1 MKKIFV
7 SLLSVGLFASM
18 ASTPISMTYAADDP
32 YGVFPTPPSDSACPS
47 LPVMPGWP
55 APNPLE
61 FKDDNLTVVV
71 NTADSLYSP
80 SDARDALPS
89 NLCQTVYDDVH
100 SRRVDGTEGPRI
112 PNSLPSTP
120 ENPYNLH
127 PDPVVE
133 VGINP
138 LSPTDDL
145 RTVIHLLRSAFDDG
159 TSPVEAVQFGL
170 DILEGNPLD
179 REYSGM
185 PLLHYNGPEKI
196 VHVEPEFNDPGDPTR
211 VTGGNAVVH
220 QVYFDQRIMSD
231 AALIVPSA
239 VLDVPWTITYKISA
253 LNRGREDFSPFG
265 MFFNGPVMGED
276 GVIIPD
282 VEKKPGF
289 GIDQTFFPVEEGTRT
304 TFQVAMPPA
313 RQYKLTYH
321 WGWRKHPP
329 RIQALENGL
338 GKELGVNLIDWER
351 CVFGFNPMASE
362 ADKLAAIAMIG
373 DLAPAK
379 RMWNM
384 LRQLRSD
391 PGAFNAEMINRIE
404 QAFFDWED
412 RTRLPTGV
420 ARDDNFDITLFYANN
435 TLYGDAKGF
444 VDQSQ
449 RVLKNFNKRGDTT
462 RIKVLNG
469 DYFERAHMIVDF
481 GGLRGWENTF
491 QNTIPEFGA
500 GPWFT
505 FGRAYWW
512 PTLEAPNGGPQPVAA
527 AIPPAGTNV
536 RTIEQCQAEFGG
548 KLAAV
553 SNQTAAGID
562 GVGNDGF
569 GSGKSKA
576 YNLSMTPEPVQEMI
590 AQNMSRK
597 KALAQ
602 AMRSGDADALLA
614 SVSEASAEEVHPVPT
629 RETMEAAGANG
640 LGLRHFEIHWNH
652 EPSQR
657 LRIYQFDQLHHDVAI
672 WSIH

>member
-1 MKKIFV
+1 MKKKFV
-7 SLLSVGLFASM
+7 SLLSIGMLAALAS
-18 ASTPISMTYAADDP
+18 APVLITHAADDP
-32 YGVFPTPPSDSACPS
+32 YGVLPTPPSSDACPS
-47 LPVMPGWP
+47 LPVIPGWP
-55 APNPLE
+55 TPNPLE

-71 NTADSLYSP
+71 NTANSLHPP

-89 NLCQTVYDDVH
+89 NLCQTVYEEVR
-100 SRRVDGTEGPRI
+100 SRRVDGSEGPVI

-145 RTVIHLLRSAFDDG
+145 RTVIGSLRQSLQNG
-159 TSPVEAVQFGL
+159 TSPADAIEFGL
-170 DILEGNPLD
+170 DILEGNPVD

-185 PLLHYNGPEKI
+185 PLLHYNGPEK
-196 VHVEPEFNDPGDPTR
+196 VVYVEPEYNDPSDPTR

-239 VLDVPWTITYKISA
+239 VLDVPWTITYKISV

-282 VEKKPGF
+282 IEKKPGF
-289 GIDQTFFPVEEGTRT
+289 AIDQTFFPVEEGTRT
-304 TFQVAMPPA
+304 TFKIAMPPA

-338 GKELGVNLIDWER
+338 AKELGVSLIDWER
-351 CVFGFNPMASE
+351 CVFGTNPMASE
-362 ADKLAAIAMIG
+362 SNKLAAISMIG

-379 RMWNM
+379 RMWNL
-384 LRQLRSD
+384 LRQLRFN
-391 PGAFNAEMINRIE
+391 PGAFNASMIDQIE
-404 QAFFDWED
+404 HAFFDWQD
-412 RTRLPTGV
+412 RTKLPSGV
-420 ARDDNFDITLFYANN
+420 ERDDNFDITLFYANN
-435 TLYGDAKGF
+435 TLYGDAKGY

-449 RVLKNFNKRGDTT
+449 RVLKNFNKRGDKT
-462 RIKVLNG
+462 RIKVMNG

-481 GGLRGWENTF
+481 GGLRGWENTY

-512 PTLEAPNGGPQPVAA
+512 PTLQAPNGGPQPIAA
-527 AIPPAGTNV
+527 AIPPVGITAK
-536 RTIEQCQAEFGG
+536 TIEHCQAEFGP
-548 KLAAV
+548 KLTAI
-553 SNQTAAGID
+553 SNQVPAGFD
-562 GVGNDGF
+562 GATDAEGF
-569 GSGKSKA
+569 EANHHEFG
-576 YNLSMTPEPVQEMI
+576 LSMTPSSVHQMIVQKLK
-590 AQNMSRK
+590 NK
-597 KALAQ
+597 KAREHAK
-602 AMRSGDADALLA
+602 RRADRDGLLVA
-614 SVSEASAEEVHPVPT
+614 VSEESAEEVHPVPT

-657 LRIYQFDQLHHDVAI
+657 LRIYQFDQLHHDIAI

>member
-1 MKKIFV
+1 MKRKYV
-7 SLLSVGLFASM
+7 SLFSAGLVAALASVQAI
-18 ASTPISMTYAADDP
+18 TTYATDDL
-32 YGVFPTPPSDSACPS
+32 YGVLPTPPSDSACPS
-47 LPVMPGWP
+47 LPIMPEWP
-55 APNPLE
+55 TPNPLE
-61 FKDDNLTVVV
+61 FRDENLTVVV
-71 NTADSLYSP
+71 NTADSLHPP
-80 SDARDALPS
+80 SDVRDPLPS
-89 NLCQTVYDDVH
+89 NLCQTVYEEVR
-100 SRRVDGTEGPRI
+100 SRRVDGSEGPPI
-112 PNSLPSTP
+112 PNSLSSTP

-127 PDPVVE
+127 PDPIVE
-133 VGINP
+133 TGINP

-145 RTVIHLLRSAFDDG
+145 RTVISALREAVSDG
-159 TSPVEAVQFGL
+159 TSPLEAVQFGL

-185 PLLHYNGPEKI
+185 PLLHYNGPEKV
-196 VHVEPEFNDPGDPTR
+196 VHVEPEFNDPNDPTR

-220 QVYFDQRIMSD
+220 QVFFDQRIMSD
-231 AALIVPSA
+231 ASLIVPSA

-265 MFFNGPVMGED
+265 MFFNGPVMGQD

-282 VEKKPGF
+282 IEKKPGF

-304 TFQVAMPPA
+304 TFKIAMPPA

-338 GKELGVNLIDWER
+338 AKELGVNLIDWER
-351 CVFGFNPMASE
+351 CVFGSSPMANE
-362 ADKLAAIAMIG
+362 ANKLAAIDMIG

-379 RMWNM
+379 RMWNL
-384 LRQLRSD
+384 LRQLKFD
-391 PGAFNAEMINRIE
+391 AGAFNAEIINQIE
-404 QAFFDWED
+404 LAFFDWQD
-412 RTRLPTGV
+412 RTKLPSGV
-420 ARDDNFDITLFYANN
+420 ERDDNFDITLLYVNN
-435 TLYGDAKGF
+435 TLYGDARGY

-449 RVLKNFNKRGDTT
+449 RVLHNFNKRGDRT

-527 AIPPAGTNV
+527 AIPPNGMAPK
-536 RTIEQCQAEFGG
+536 TIEQCQAEFAP
-548 KLAAV
+548 KLTSV
-553 SNQTAAGID
+553 SNQTPADAVN
-562 GVGNDGF
+562 GVVFNSPSSTDLKYG
-569 GSGKSKA
+569 
-576 YNLSMTPEPVQEMI
+576 LSMTPDTIQQAITQKMQRKR
-590 AQNMSRK
+590 AQLRTK
-597 KALAQ
+597 E
-602 AMRSGDADALLA
+602 GDDSDLLI
-614 SVSEASAEEVHPVPT
+614 SSSDESAEGLHPVPT

>member
-1 MKKIFV
+1 MNKKFV
-7 SLLSVGLFASM
+7 SLLSIGIFASL
-18 ASTPISMTYAADDP
+18 ASAPVLITHAADDL
-32 YGVFPTPPSDSACPS
+32 YGVLPTPPSSDACPS
-47 LPVMPGWP
+47 LPVMPDWP
-55 APNPLE
+55 TPNPLE

-71 NTADSLYSP
+71 NTAESLYPP
-80 SDARDALPS
+80 SDARNPLPS
-89 NLCQTVYDDVH
+89 NLCETVYEEVH
-100 SRRVDGTEGPRI
+100 SRRVDGSEGPPI

-127 PDPVVE
+127 PDPIVE
-133 VGINP
+133 MGVNP

-145 RTVIHLLRSAFDDG
+145 RTVIRSLRLALRDG
-159 TSPVEAVQFGL
+159 DSPMDAVEFGL
-170 DILEGNPLD
+170 NVLEGNPID

-185 PLLHYNGPEKI
+185 PLLHYNGPEK
-196 VHVEPEFNDPGDPTR
+196 VVYVEPEYNDPNDPTR

-239 VLDVPWTITYKISA
+239 VLDVPWTITYKISV

-282 VEKKPGF
+282 VVKKPGF

-304 TFQVAMPPA
+304 TFKIAMPPA

-351 CVFGFNPMASE
+351 CVFGSSPMISE
-362 ADKLAAIAMIG
+362 TNKLAAIAMIG

-379 RMWNM
+379 RMWNL
-384 LRQLRSD
+384 LRELKYNS
-391 PGAFNAEMINRIE
+391 GAFNAATIE
-404 QAFFDWED
+404 QIEYAFTDWQD
-412 RTRLPTGV
+412 RTKLPSGV
-420 ARDDNFDITLFYANN
+420 ERDDNFDITLFYANN
-435 TLYGDAKGF
+435 TLYGDANGY

-449 RVLKNFNKRGDTT
+449 RVIRNFNKRGDKTL
-462 RIKVLNG
+462 IKVLNG

-481 GGLRGWENTF
+481 GGLRGWENTY

-512 PTLEAPNGGPQPVAA
+512 PTLEAPNGGPQPIAA
-527 AIPPAGTNV
+527 AIPPAGITAK
-536 RTIEQCQAEFGG
+536 TIEHCQAEFGP
-548 KLAAV
+548 KLTAV
-553 SNQTAAGID
+553 SNQAPAGFD
-562 GVGNDGF
+562 DVPGAGAFEANRREF
-569 GSGKSKA
+569 G
-576 YNLSMTPEPVQEMI
+576 LSMTPDSVHQKI
-590 AQNMSRK
+590 VKKLKQK
-597 KALAQ
+597 KA
-602 AMRSGDADALLA
+602 RGHSKHHADQDGHLV
-614 SVSEASAEEVHPVPT
+614 SVSEESAEEVHPVPT

>member
-1 MKKIFV
+1 MKKKFV
-7 SLLSVGLFASM
+7 SLLSIGLFASLT
-18 ASTPISMTYAADDP
+18 SVPVITTYAGDDP
-32 YGVFPTPPSDSACPS
+32 YGVLPTPPSDGACPS
-47 LPVMPGWP
+47 LPVMPEWP
-55 APNPLE
+55 VANPLE

-71 NTADSLYSP
+71 NTANSLYPP
-80 SDARDALPS
+80 SDARDELPT
-89 NLCQTVYDDVH
+89 NLCQTVYEEVR
-100 SRRVDGTEGPRI
+100 SRRIDGTEGPEI

-133 VGINP
+133 IGINP

-145 RTVIHLLRSAFDDG
+145 RTVIRSLWKELEDG
-159 TSPVEAVQFGL
+159 ISPVETAQFGL
-170 DILEGNPLD
+170 DILEGNPLE

-185 PLLHYNGPEKI
+185 PLLHYNGPKK
-196 VHVEPEFNDPGDPTR
+196 VVNVEPEYNDPNDPTR

-231 AALIVPSA
+231 AALIIPSA
-239 VLDVPWTITYKISA
+239 VLDVPWTITYKISV
-253 LNRGREDFSPFG
+253 LNRGREDFAPFG

-276 GVIIPD
+276 GVLIPD
-282 VEKKPGF
+282 IEKKPGF

-304 TFQVAMPPA
+304 TFEIAMPPA

-338 GKELGVNLIDWER
+338 GKELGVNLVDWER
-351 CVFGFNPMASE
+351 CVFGSNPMASE
-362 ADKLAAIAMIG
+362 ANKLGAITMLG
-373 DLAPAK
+373 ELAPAK

-384 LRQLRSD
+384 LRQIKYN
-391 PGAFNAEMINRIE
+391 PNAFNAETINRIE
-404 QAFFDWED
+404 QAFFDWQD
-412 RTRLPTGV
+412 RTKLPAGV
-420 ARDDNFDITLFYANN
+420 ERDDNFDITLFYANN
-435 TLYGDAKGF
+435 TLYGDAKGY

-449 RVLKNFNKRGDTT
+449 RTLNNFNKRGDKT
-462 RIKVLNG
+462 RIKVING

-481 GGLRGWENTF
+481 GGLRGWENTY

-512 PTLEAPNGGPQPVAA
+512 PTLAAPNGGPQPIAA
-527 AIPPAGTNV
+527 AIPPEGVSV
-536 RTIEQCQAEFGG
+536 RTIEQCQAEYGS
-548 KLAAV
+548 KPVAV
-553 SNQTAAGID
+553 S
-562 GVGNDGF
+562 
-569 GSGKSKA
+569 
-576 YNLSMTPEPVQEMI
+576 EE
-590 AQNMSRK
+590 
-597 KALAQ
+597 
-602 AMRSGDADALLA
+602 
-614 SVSEASAEEVHPVPT
+614 SAEGVPTVPT

>member
-7 SLLSVGLFASM
+7 SLLPIGLFALM
-18 ASTPISMTYAADDP
+18 ANIPVIITYAADDP
-32 YGVFPTPPSDSACPS
+32 YGVLPEPPPDSACPS
-47 LPVMPGWP
+47 LPVMPEWP
-55 APNPLE
+55 TPNLLE

-71 NTADSLYSP
+71 NTADSLHPP
-80 SDARDALPS
+80 SDARDALPT
-89 NLCQTVYDDVH
+89 NLCQTVYEDVR

-145 RTVIHLLRSAFDDG
+145 RTVIYLLRQSFDEG
-159 TSPVEAVQFGL
+159 TSLVEAVQFGL
-170 DILEGNPLD
+170 DILEGNPLE

-185 PLLHYNGPEKI
+185 PLLHYNGPEK
-196 VHVEPEFNDPGDPTR
+196 VVYVTPEFNDPNDPAR
-211 VTGGNAVVH
+211 VTGGNAVVR

-231 AALIVPSA
+231 AALIVPTA
-239 VLDVPWTITYKISA
+239 VLDVPWTITYEISA

-276 GVIIPD
+276 GMIIPD

-289 GIDQTFFPVEEGTRT
+289 GIDQTFFPVEDGTRT
-304 TFQVAMPPA
+304 TFKIAMPPA

-351 CVFGFNPMASE
+351 CVFGSGPMASE

-379 RMWNM
+379 RMWRM
-384 LRQLRSD
+384 LRQLKFD
-391 PGAFNAEMINRIE
+391 PGAFDAAMIDKIE
-404 QAFFDWED
+404 QAFFDWQD
-412 RTRLPTGV
+412 RTRLPAGV
-420 ARDDNFDITLFYANN
+420 ARDGNFDITLFYVNN
-435 TLYGDAKGF
+435 TLYGDARGY

-449 RVLKNFNKRGDTT
+449 RVLHNFNRRGDMT

-512 PTLEAPNGGPQPVAA
+512 PTLGAPNGGPQPVAA
-527 AIPPAGTNV
+527 AIPPEGTNA

-548 KLAAV
+548 KLAAA
-553 SNQTAAGID
+553 SNQTAIGTEGAGSD
-562 GVGNDGF
+562 AF
-569 GSGKSKA
+569 GRGRSSA
-576 YNLSMTPEPVQEMI
+576 YNLSMTPDAVQEKI
-590 AQNMSRK
+590 AQSMLRK
-597 KALAQ
+597 KSQTQ
-602 AMRSGDADALLA
+602 AEQSADTEELLT
-614 SVSEASAEEVHPVPT
+614 SVSEASAEAVHPVPT

-640 LGLRHFEIHWNH
+640 LGLRQFEIHWNH
-652 EPSQR
+652 EPSKR

>member
-1 MKKIFV
+1 MKKKHV
-7 SLLSVGLFASM
+7 SLLSVGLCVALANIPVMLAS
-18 ASTPISMTYAADDP
+18 AADDP
-32 YGVFPTPPSDSACPS
+32 YGVLPEPPSADACPS

-55 APNPLE
+55 TPNPLE

-71 NTADSLYSP
+71 NTGNSLHPP
-80 SDARDALPS
+80 SDVRDPLPS
-89 NLCQTVYDDVH
+89 NLCPTVYEEVR
-100 SRRVDGTEGPRI
+100 SRRIDGSEGPPI
-112 PNSLPSTP
+112 PNSLSSTP

-133 VGINP
+133 AGINP

-145 RTVIHLLRSAFDDG
+145 RTVIATLRKALNDG
-159 TSPVEAVQFGL
+159 ASPLEAVQFGL

-185 PLLHYNGPEKI
+185 PLLHYNGPEKV
-196 VHVEPEFNDPGDPTR
+196 VHVEPEFNDPNDPTR

-231 AALIVPSA
+231 ASLIVPSA
-239 VLDVPWTITYKISA
+239 VLDVPWTITYKISV
-253 LNRGREDFSPFG
+253 LNRGREDFAPFG
-265 MFFNGPVMGED
+265 MFFNGPVMGPD

-282 VEKKPGF
+282 IEKKPGF
-289 GIDQTFFPVEEGTRT
+289 AIDQTFFPVEEGTRT
-304 TFQVAMPPA
+304 TFKIAMPPA

-338 GKELGVNLIDWER
+338 AKELGVSLIDWER
-351 CVFGFNPMASE
+351 CVFGSSPMANE
-362 ADKLAAIAMIG
+362 ANKLYAIAMIG

-384 LRQLRSD
+384 MRQLKFNPS
-391 PGAFNAEMINRIE
+391 AFNAGIVDQIE
-404 QAFFDWED
+404 LAFFDWQD
-412 RTRLPTGV
+412 RTKLPSGV

-435 TLYGDAKGF
+435 TLYGDAKGY

-449 RVLKNFNKRGDTT
+449 RVLQNFNKRGDTT
-462 RIKVLNG
+462 RIKVMNG

-512 PTLEAPNGGPQPVAA
+512 PTLQAPNGGPQPIAA
-527 AIPPAGTNV
+527 AIPPSGMAP
-536 RTIEQCQAEFGG
+536 RTIEQCQTEFGAN
-548 KLAAV
+548 LVAT
-553 SNQTAAGID
+553 SNQTPVDA
-562 GVGNDGF
+562 NDLNASTTSAVSD
-569 GSGKSKA
+569 SG
-576 YNLSMTPEPVQEMI
+576 YGLSMTPDAVQQAI
-590 AQNMSRK
+590 AQKLQHKR
-597 KALAQ
+597 AQ
-602 AMRSGDADALLA
+602 LRARQAGDGEVLT
-614 SVSEASAEEVHPVPT
+614 SVSEESAEELHPVPT

-652 EPSQR
+652 EPSKR